1 MIGYSLITKATT
13 ARVRPPV
20 VVVTGNRIRTDRRT
34 FALPAP
40 TINAEERKELLLV
53 DAGCRSAALVSA

>member
-13 ARVRPPV
+13 ARVRPP
-20 VVVTGNRIRTDRRT
+20 VVTGNRIRTDRRT

>member
-1 MIGYSLITKATT
+1 MIGYS
-13 ARVRPPV
+13 
-20 VVVTGNRIRTDRRT
+20 VVTGNRIRTDRRT